1 MKLAA
6 LALLAGCAATRAV
19 IDDVSHSTDPDCI
32 AALAHVVQCD
42 ARFGDRRALCSRGEV
57 SSCGPY
63 INVEQSNCLAAA
75 RCEQVRDA
83 IDRADWLCGVKA
95 R

>member
-6 LALLAGCAATRAV
+6 MLVLAGCGPWASAV
-19 IDDVSHSTDPDCI
+19 IDDTTHQTDADCV

-42 ARFGDRRALCSRGEV
+42 ARFGDRRVLCSRGG

-63 INVEQSNCLAAA
+63 INVEQSVCLAAQ

-83 IDRADWLCGVKA
+83 IDRADWLCGVKT